1 MIGVAGGSLFA
12 SSHALTCLVTPES
25 GLEGAGSGCWVGM
38 DRDRSGFAGRC
49 SAAGNGC
56 GSAVPVEGAVRG
68 RTSSTGLRGVG
79 LCKCRCSHFLA
90 TSGLLSGGKNGFL
103 IVAADISTRPGCNY
117 RRARWV
123 EQWKNE
129 GARGGGV
136 KVKMKTHGEGRS
148 ERELTL
154 VFKWQ

>member
-1 MIGVAGGSLFA
+1 MIGVAGRSLFA

-25 GLEGAGSGCWVGM
+25 GLEGAGSGWWAGL
-38 DRDRSGFAGRC
+38 DRDRSGFGGRC

-68 RTSSTGLRGVG
+68 RTSSAGLRGAG

-103 IVAADISTRPGCNY
+103 IVAADISTRPGGNY

-123 EQWKNE
+123 EQCRK
-129 GARGGGV
+129 RGCAGRR
-136 KVKMKTHGEGRS
+136 GEG
-148 ERELTL
+148 E
-154 VFKWQ
+154 VKG